1 MDVLKDIPKN
11 LDTAKKEIS
20 AIIAKASNDL
30 SKLSEYEKERKEKE
44 FGDIL
49 YRVFMNVKL
58 YLNDEE
64 KKELEKHINKELSN
78 KKLKTAKSQFKED
91 IGSKW
96 GGYSQ
101 FGAGIGPK
109 GTSGTAGVFYG
120 YIPYNISAGIQVLRT
135 PTNVY
140 QIIPEVNIA
149 GFSAARGSL
158 GSNFGPWRIM
168 YSRGEPLAFGYG
180 PFVVPWRNELLLFG
194 ALQMLASGTT
204 PEEFAIGFGISVQD
218 LVVGSLSLTGLDL
231 SSKLYKRDTYELMK
245 TLQKHP
251 QNKTLMDALLKR
263 QDLPYSFLAFIENA
277 KEQVGSQSY
286 PAAVLFQ
293 KKSIEEK
300 ISNAINKI
308 NEFSKSFKNEN
319 NLVIDKDV
327 NYSIKDVNYSI
338 AYLLFKLN
346 GVSRLYNR
354 EDEVIRVF
362 VEKLPSIIEYYSRA
376 LDTIIT
382 SVEASGKISIQD
394 KMNLYDLH
402 NILTLALDRYKN
414 WNELYVMPA
423 LSLKEESISQLLI
436 KSQALLFTAM
446 EGERVKSLSE
456 RLNSEQI
463 DAFKINVNAQWPTPK
478 KDINPEFIQ
487 IVKEVVNFAFEYNMY
502 VSISNKDLTKQ
513 IELPDELKKGK
524 KYIENIVSKIIDQV
538 NKVLES
544 NEEYFN
550 DIINKGEIN
559 SRNREMLN
567 LYKNL
572 LIIKIIDGTGQEID
586 SYNKKIGK
594 INEVLYAYNLYN
606 RWEDLKSAD
615 NFFSAE
621 NTDEKNKLWLQ
632 ALIEAFYSTESV
644 LSRIQNKEIKEELE
658 KIRKKVIERLVKEL
672 NKKDGKSL
680 YEKYKKEVTWTT
692 PQTEPNQFTIYTL
705 PPVSNLE
712 KIIDK
717 VKVKS

>member
-1 MDVLKDIPKN
+1 MDVLKDIPNN
-11 LDTAKKEIS
+11 LDTAKKKIS

-30 SKLSEYEKERKEKE
+30 YKLNQYEKERKEKE

-49 YRVFMNVKL
+49 YRVFMNAKL
-58 YLNDEE
+58 YLNEEE

-96 GGYSQ
+96 GGYYQ
-101 FGAGIGPK
+101 FRAGMGPK
-109 GTSGTAGVFYG
+109 GPSGTAGVFYG

-135 PTNVY
+135 PTNVS

-158 GSNFGPWRIM
+158 GFNFGPWRIM

-194 ALQMLASGTT
+194 ALQMLTSGTT
-204 PEEFAIGFGISVQD
+204 PKEFVTGFGISVQD
-218 LVVGSLSLTGLDL
+218 LVVSSLSLTGLDL
-231 SSKLYKRDTYELMK
+231 SSELYKADTDKLMK
-245 TLQKHP
+245 KLQKHP
-251 QNKTLMDALLKR
+251 QNKTLMNALLKR

-293 KKSIEEK
+293 KKSIEGK

-308 NEFSKSFKNEN
+308 NEFSESFKNEN

-327 NYSIKDVNYSI
+327 NYSI

-346 GVSRLYNR
+346 GVSKLYNK

-376 LDTIIT
+376 LNTIIT
-382 SVEASGKISIQD
+382 SVETSDKISIQD
-394 KMNLYDLH
+394 KLDLYDLY
-402 NILTLALDRYKN
+402 NILTLALDRYNN
-414 WNELYVMPA
+414 WNELYTMSNLP
-423 LSLKEESISQLLI
+423 LKEEDISQLLI

-446 EGERVKSLSE
+446 EGERLKSLSE

-478 KDINPEFIQ
+478 KNINPEFIQ
-487 IVKEVVNFAFEYNMY
+487 IVKEVINFAFEYNMY
-502 VSISNKDLTKQ
+502 VSNSNKDSTKQ
-513 IELPDELKKGK
+513 IVLPNELKKGEE
-524 KYIENIVSKIIDQV
+524 YIENIVSKIIDQV

-550 DIINKGEIN
+550 DIINKGEIT

-572 LIIKIIDGTGQEID
+572 LIIKIIDGTSQEIA
-586 SYNKKIGK
+586 SYNKKIGE
-594 INEVLYAYNLYN
+594 INEVLYAYNLYS

-632 ALIEAFYSTESV
+632 AFLEAYYNTETV
-644 LSRIQNKEIKEELE
+644 LSRIQNKEIEEELE
-658 KIRKKVIERLVKEL
+658 KIRKKVIERLVSKLKE
-672 NKKDGKSL
+672 KDGQRL
-680 YEKYKKEVTWTT
+680 YEKYKENVTRIT
-692 PQTEPNQFTIYTL
+692 PQTDSNQFTIYTL
-705 PPVSNLE
+705 PPARDLE
-712 KIIDK
+712 KIRGK
-717 VKVKS
+717 QVKVES

>member
-1 MDVLKDIPKN
+1 MDVLKDIPNN
-11 LDTAKKEIS
+11 LDTAKKKIS

-30 SKLSEYEKERKEKE
+30 YKLNQYEKERKEKE

-49 YRVFMNVKL
+49 YRVFMNAKL
-58 YLNDEE
+58 YLNEEE

-96 GGYSQ
+96 GGYYQ
-101 FGAGIGPK
+101 FRAGMGPK
-109 GTSGTAGVFYG
+109 GPSGTAGVFYG

-135 PTNVY
+135 PTNVS

-158 GSNFGPWRIM
+158 GFNFGPWRIM

-194 ALQMLASGTT
+194 ALQMLTSGTT
-204 PEEFAIGFGISVQD
+204 PKEFVTGFGISVQD
-218 LVVGSLSLTGLDL
+218 LVVSSLSLTGLDL
-231 SSKLYKRDTYELMK
+231 SSELYKADTDKLMK
-245 TLQKHP
+245 KLQKHP
-251 QNKTLMDALLKR
+251 QNKTLMNALLKR

-293 KKSIEEK
+293 KKSIEGK

-308 NEFSKSFKNEN
+308 NEFSESFKNEN

-327 NYSIKDVNYSI
+327 NYSI

-346 GVSRLYNR
+346 GVSKLYNK

-376 LDTIIT
+376 LNTIIT
-382 SVEASGKISIQD
+382 SVETSDKISIQD
-394 KMNLYDLH
+394 KLDLYDLY
-402 NILTLALDRYKN
+402 NILTLALDRYNN
-414 WNELYVMPA
+414 WNELYTMSNLP
-423 LSLKEESISQLLI
+423 LKEEDISQLLI

-446 EGERVKSLSE
+446 EGERLKSLSE

-478 KDINPEFIQ
+478 KNINPEFIQ
-487 IVKEVVNFAFEYNMY
+487 IVKEVINFAFEYNMY
-502 VSISNKDLTKQ
+502 VSNSNKDSTKQ
-513 IELPDELKKGK
+513 IVLPNELKKGEE
-524 KYIENIVSKIIDQV
+524 YIENIVSKIIDQV

-550 DIINKGEIN
+550 DIINKGEIT

-572 LIIKIIDGTGQEID
+572 LIIKIIDGTSQEIA
-586 SYNKKIGK
+586 SYNKKIGE
-594 INEVLYAYNLYN
+594 INEVLYAYNLYS

-632 ALIEAFYSTESV
+632 AFLEAYYNTETV
-644 LSRIQNKEIKEELE
+644 LSRIQNKEIEEELE
-658 KIRKKVIERLVKEL
+658 KIRKKVIERLVSKLKE
-672 NKKDGKSL
+672 KDGQRL
-680 YEKYKKEVTWTT
+680 YEEYKEKVTWTT
-692 PQTEPNQFTIYTL
+692 PQTDSNQFTIYTL
-705 PPVSNLE
+705 PPARDLE
-712 KIIDK
+712 KIRGK
-717 VKVKS
+717 QVKVES

>member
-1 MDVLKDIPKN
+1 LENMDVLKDIPNN
-11 LDTAKKEIS
+11 LDTAKKKIS

-30 SKLSEYEKERKEKE
+30 YKLNQYEKERKEKE

-49 YRVFMNVKL
+49 YRVFMNAKL
-58 YLNDEE
+58 YLNEEE

-96 GGYSQ
+96 GGYYQ
-101 FGAGIGPK
+101 FRAGMGPK
-109 GTSGTAGVFYG
+109 GPSGTAGVFYG

-135 PTNVY
+135 PTNVS

-158 GSNFGPWRIM
+158 GFNFGPWRIM

-194 ALQMLASGTT
+194 ALQMLTSGTT
-204 PEEFAIGFGISVQD
+204 PKEFVTGFGISVQD
-218 LVVGSLSLTGLDL
+218 LVVSSLSLTGLDL
-231 SSKLYKRDTYELMK
+231 SSELYKADTDKLMK
-245 TLQKHP
+245 KLQKHP
-251 QNKTLMDALLKR
+251 QNKTLMNALLKR

-293 KKSIEEK
+293 KKSIEGK

-308 NEFSKSFKNEN
+308 NEFSESFKNEN

-327 NYSIKDVNYSI
+327 NYSI

-346 GVSRLYNR
+346 GVSKLYNK

-376 LDTIIT
+376 LNTIIT
-382 SVEASGKISIQD
+382 SVETSDKISIQD
-394 KMNLYDLH
+394 KLDLYDLY
-402 NILTLALDRYKN
+402 NILTLALDRYNN
-414 WNELYVMPA
+414 WNELYTMSNLP
-423 LSLKEESISQLLI
+423 LKEEDISQLLI

-446 EGERVKSLSE
+446 EGERLKSLSE

-478 KDINPEFIQ
+478 KNINPEFIQ
-487 IVKEVVNFAFEYNMY
+487 IVKEVINFAFEYNMY
-502 VSISNKDLTKQ
+502 VSNSNKDSTKQ
-513 IELPDELKKGK
+513 IVLPNELKKGEE
-524 KYIENIVSKIIDQV
+524 YIENIVSKIIDQV

-550 DIINKGEIN
+550 DIINKGEIT

-572 LIIKIIDGTGQEID
+572 LIIKIIDGTSQEIA
-586 SYNKKIGK
+586 SYNKKIGE
-594 INEVLYAYNLYN
+594 INEVLYAYNLYS

-632 ALIEAFYSTESV
+632 AFLEAYYNTETV
-644 LSRIQNKEIKEELE
+644 LSRIQNKEIEEELE
-658 KIRKKVIERLVKEL
+658 KIRKKVIERLVSKLKE
-672 NKKDGKSL
+672 KDGQRL
-680 YEKYKKEVTWTT
+680 YEEYKEKVTWTT
-692 PQTEPNQFTIYTL
+692 PQTDSNQFTIYTL
-705 PPVSNLE
+705 PPARDLE
-712 KIIDK
+712 KIRGK
-717 VKVKS
+717 QVKVES

>member
-1 MDVLKDIPKN
+1 MDVLKDIPNN
-11 LDTAKKEIS
+11 LDTAKKKIS

-30 SKLSEYEKERKEKE
+30 YKLNQYEKERKEKE

-49 YRVFMNVKL
+49 YRVFMNAKL
-58 YLNDEE
+58 YLNEEE

-96 GGYSQ
+96 GGYYQ
-101 FGAGIGPK
+101 FRAGMGPK
-109 GTSGTAGVFYG
+109 GPSGTAGVFYG

-135 PTNVY
+135 PTNVS

-158 GSNFGPWRIM
+158 GFNFGPWRIM

-194 ALQMLASGTT
+194 ALQMLTSGTT
-204 PEEFAIGFGISVQD
+204 PKEFVTGFGISVQD
-218 LVVGSLSLTGLDL
+218 LVVSSLSLTGLDL
-231 SSKLYKRDTYELMK
+231 SSELYKADTDKLMK
-245 TLQKHP
+245 KLQKHP
-251 QNKTLMDALLKR
+251 QNKTLMNALLKR

-293 KKSIEEK
+293 KKSIEGK

-308 NEFSKSFKNEN
+308 NEFSESFKNEN

-327 NYSIKDVNYSI
+327 NYSI

-346 GVSRLYNR
+346 GVSKLYNK

-376 LDTIIT
+376 LNTIIT
-382 SVEASGKISIQD
+382 SVETSGKISIQD
-394 KMNLYDLH
+394 KLDLYDLY
-402 NILTLALDRYKN
+402 NILTLALDRYNN
-414 WNELYVMPA
+414 WNELYTMSNLP
-423 LSLKEESISQLLI
+423 LKEEDISQLLI

-446 EGERVKSLSE
+446 EGERLKSLSE

-478 KDINPEFIQ
+478 KNINPEFIQ
-487 IVKEVVNFAFEYNMY
+487 IVKEVINFAFEYNMY
-502 VSISNKDLTKQ
+502 VSNSNKDSTKQ
-513 IELPDELKKGK
+513 IELPNELKKGEE
-524 KYIENIVSKIIDQV
+524 YIENIVSKIIDQV

-550 DIINKGEIN
+550 DIINKGEIT

-572 LIIKIIDGTGQEID
+572 LIIKIIDGTSQEIA
-586 SYNKKIGK
+586 SYNKKIGE
-594 INEVLYAYNLYN
+594 INEVLYAYNLYS

-632 ALIEAFYSTESV
+632 AFLEAYYNTETV
-644 LSRIQNKEIKEELE
+644 LSRIQNKEIEEELE
-658 KIRKKVIERLVKEL
+658 KIRKKVIERLVSKLKE
-672 NKKDGKSL
+672 KDGQRL
-680 YEKYKKEVTWTT
+680 YEEYKENVTRIT
-692 PQTEPNQFTIYTL
+692 PQTDSNQFTIYTL
-705 PPVSNLE
+705 PPVRDLE
-712 KIIDK
+712 KICGK
-717 VKVKS
+717 QVKVES